1 LDIIIQEDKL
11 AEIFSGSAVVK
22 PEYVYIISGL
32 KGTLTKI
39 LVDASTTSLTGFLR
53 IHLISC
59 SVSSNALF
67 LQPSRLP
74 SLNARS
80 RAVVPLTPDQ
90 GESAVPDWEIAR

>member
-1 LDIIIQEDKL
+1 MQGDKL
-11 AEIFSGSAVVK
+11 TERFSGSAVVR
-22 PEYVYIISGL
+22 PNYVFIMSGL

-39 LVDASTTSLTGFLR
+39 LVDASTTSLAGFLR

-80 RAVVPLTPDQ
+80 RAVVPLTLAQ
-90 GESAVPDWEIAR
+90 GESAVPDWDIAR